1 VSVITFSREPCSGGT
16 QIAQS
21 VAQKL
26 GYRFATKETIE
37 QVLLQYGFVDV
48 EEAYDSI
55 PNFWTRF
62 DERTHQ
68 IVAMFDRVIVALA
81 KLGDVVIVGRG
92 AFKVLASYRDVL
104 NVRIKAPFPQRVA
117 TYKQR
122 YNISDQRGAE
132 NAVIE
137 ADRIRTAF
145 LEVHYGIKWDSME
158 HFDLVI
164 DTCKITPRT
173 AIPMVIEANK
183 AVMSA
188 ICEPG
193 ECTSSIAVDDIL
205 LEATLKVIEE
215 R

>member
-1 VSVITFSREPCSGGT
+1 MSVITFSREPCSGGT

-21 VAQKL
+21 VARKL

-68 IVAMFDRVIVALA
+68 IVVMFDRVIMALA

-122 YNISDQRGAE
+122 YNISDQRAAE

-145 LEVHYGIKWDSME
+145 LEVHYGIKWDSMA

-164 DTCKITPRT
+164 DTYKITPRA

-188 ICEPG
+188 ICEPS
-193 ECTSSIAVDDIL
+193 ECASSIAVDDIL